1 MFNQPLNKTA
11 SFVKSLYQ
19 DFKEFLAPSSCL
31 CCGRDRDFDDPLL
44 CPICL
49 DNLKRK
55 NSGGG
60 PICPFCRKPEGAGTA
75 CQYCAEQNHL
85 RLYYWGHYE
94 EELRD
99 CLLQFKFHRAI
110 ELGNRLVELGADI
123 LEERIKLNK
132 YDFVLPVP
140 LHRTREKEREYNQ
153 SEILAE
159 KIASLLNIE
168 LRADYLTR
176 IKATRQQAKLDDSE
190 KWENVKDA
198 FAIGPDAKGIL
209 QGKSLLLVD
218 DIVTTGATIH
228 EAARPLWQAG
238 VKKIDI
244 FSLAYSR

>member
-1 MFNQPLNKTA
+1 MSNQPLNKTV

-31 CCGRDRDFDDPLL
+31 CCGRGRDFDDPLL

-55 NSGGG
+55 NGGGG
-60 PICPFCRKPEGAGTA
+60 PICPFCSRPESTGTA
-75 CQYCAEQNHL
+75 CQYCAESNHL

-110 ELGNRLVELGADI
+110 ELGNRLTDLATNS
-123 LEERIKLNK
+123 LEERMKLNN
-132 YDFVLPVP
+132 YDYVLPVP
-140 LHRTREKEREYNQ
+140 LHKTREREREYNQ

-159 KIASLLNIE
+159 NVASRLNIE
-168 LRADYLTR
+168 LRADCLTR
-176 IKATRQQAKLDDSE
+176 IKATRQQAKLDDNE

-198 FAIGPDAKGIL
+198 FALAPDAKQFL
-209 QGKSLLLVD
+209 QGKSILLVD

-228 EAARPLWQAG
+228 EATRPLWRAG
-238 VKKIDI
+238 VAKVDI

>member
-1 MFNQPLNKTA
+1 MLNQPINKTA

-31 CCGRDRDFDDPLL
+31 CCGRARDFDDPLL

-49 DNLKRK
+49 DNLTRK

-60 PICPFCRKPEGAGTA
+60 PICPFCRRPESAGTA
-75 CQYCAEQNHL
+75 CQYCAEPNHL
-85 RLYYWGHYE
+85 QLYFWGHYE

-110 ELGNRLVELGADI
+110 DLGNRLVDLAVNSFEDG
-123 LEERIKLNK
+123 IKLNK
-132 YDFVLPVP
+132 YDLVLPVP
-140 LHRTREKEREYNQ
+140 LYKTREREREYNQ

-159 KIASLLNIE
+159 KVAVLLNIE
-168 LRADYLTR
+168 LRADCLTR

-198 FAIGPDAKGIL
+198 FMVEPDAV
-209 QGKSLLLVD
+209 QSLRGRSILLVD
-218 DIVTTGATIH
+218 DIVTTGATIY

-238 VKKIDI
+238 VKNIDI